1 MRLHSSRGRHLQNRM
16 IVFGNREVSRAIE
29 SGVHFEEIFC
39 TETLW
44 GDLSPSER
52 SCVSNTSAQVF
63 FVEPEV
69 FEKLAYG
76 SRIGVLVGTAE
87 RPDTSF
93 ASLRGQLV
101 SQKDSS
107 LVLVLQAIE
116 KPGNLGAILRS
127 ADACGVDA
135 VLCADP
141 LTDFFHPNVIRSSTG
156 VVFQMPLIS
165 GTTLE
170 VQDWLT
176 ARDFSVFTAML
187 ENASSFYKA
196 DLTGKVALV
205 LGNEAK
211 GLAKSWVG
219 LGYSAVKLPM
229 LGQADSLNVSVTASV
244 MMYEAMRQRS

>member
-1 MRLHSSRGRHLQNRM
+1 M

-44 GDLSPSER
+44 DDLFPSER
-52 SCVSNTSAQVF
+52 SYVSNSEAQLF
-63 FVEPEV
+63 FVVPEV

-76 SRIGVLVGTAE
+76 SRTSALIGTAE

-93 ASLRGQLV
+93 DSLQGQLV
-101 SQKDSS
+101 SQKDFS

-116 KPGNLGAILRS
+116 KPGNLGAIVRS
-127 ADACGVDA
+127 ADACGIDA

-170 VQDWLT
+170 IQDWLK

-187 ENASSFYKA
+187 KNASSFYEA

-211 GLAKSWVG
+211 GLAESWVG
-219 LGYSAVKLPM
+219 KGYSPVKLPM
-229 LGQADSLNVSVTASV
+229 RGQADSLNVSVTASV